1 MKVQPEYPGGQA
13 PPEVTTNPSD
23 FDPDLQ
29 SLQMAKDLLKG
40 LDKPSEIS
48 KNFAARKA
56 LYTALNHV
64 PATYDKDWNVISKGN
79 PTGYDSSLRLA
90 LYDSYEKSS
99 LNVDAKLFNSFM
111 AFLMKPKMIIQG
123 LPSGQPQQ
131 AEPGFLSRAF
141 GRLTGRGQPQQPGQA
156 QQ

>member
-1 MKVQPEYPGGQA
+1 MSATPQPQYPGGQR
-13 PPEVTTNPSD
+13 PPAVTTNPAD
-23 FDPDLQ
+23 FDADLQ
-29 SLQMAKDLLKG
+29 SLEMAKDLLKG
-40 LDKPSEIS
+40 LDKPSEIT

-56 LYTALNHV
+56 LYTALNH
-64 PATYDKDWNVISKGN
+64 TKDN
-79 PTGYDSSLRLA
+79 PTGYDSTLRLA
-90 LYDSYEKSS
+90 LYASYEKSS

-141 GRLTGRGQPQQPGQA
+141 GRLTGKSQPQPAGQA

>member
-1 MKVQPEYPGGQA
+1 MNAPQPQYPGGQT
-13 PPEVTTNPSD
+13 PPPQTTNPSD

-56 LYTALNHV
+56 LYTALNH
-64 PATYDKDWNVISKGN
+64 TKDN

-99 LNVDAKLFNSFM
+99 LNVEAKLFNSFM

-123 LPSGQPQQ
+123 LPSGQQPQS
-131 AEPGFLSRAF
+131 EPGFVSRF
-141 GRLTGRGQPQQPGQA
+141 LGRLTGKGQPTQNNGQA